1 MRFLRCD
8 PHALPPHALP
18 PCRRAG
24 PVTGNYAVTFTITDC
39 GSKIDSVKVGG
50 NVCADLRDASS
61 TQVTCTMPK
70 GVVGQQ
76 AITIMSQLKVCA
88 LCGDGVAP
96 ASIAQGAT
104 AVVSG
109 INSAAQPA
117 KDAVRLPTTAK
128 RAALPRGWWEVKA

>member
-1 MRFLRCD
+1 
-8 PHALPPHALP
+8 
-18 PCRRAG
+18 
-24 PVTGNYAVTFTITDC
+24 
-39 GSKIDSVKVGG
+39 
-50 NVCADLRDASS
+50 
-61 TQVTCTMPK
+61 MPK